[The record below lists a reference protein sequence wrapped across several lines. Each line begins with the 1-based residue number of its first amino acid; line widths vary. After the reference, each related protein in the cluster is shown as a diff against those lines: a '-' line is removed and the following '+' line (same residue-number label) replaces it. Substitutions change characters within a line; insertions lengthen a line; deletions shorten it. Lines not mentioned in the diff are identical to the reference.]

1 MLSKFAQIKE
11 NHTLRSETGSMNT
24 NTIKINCVAAKS
36 SLLIDH
42 TQGEVYIELA

>member
-1 MLSKFAQIKE
+1 MLSKFAQITE

-42 TQGEVYIELA
+42 TQGEVYIELV